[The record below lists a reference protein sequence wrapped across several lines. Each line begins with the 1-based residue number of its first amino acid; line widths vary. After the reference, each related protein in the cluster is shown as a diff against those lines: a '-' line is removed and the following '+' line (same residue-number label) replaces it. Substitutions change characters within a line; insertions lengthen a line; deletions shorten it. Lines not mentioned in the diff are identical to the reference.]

1 MKQYYKI
8 DCLLIINIRAPIF
21 IADTLI
27 RKINKLMI
35 HFYKHSIKEIKNHM
49 GVAVDKG
56 LSTSDV
62 EKRLKEYGKN
72 RLISKKKK
80 SLLMVFF
87 QQFKSFM
94 VLILLVAAAVSGV
107 IGIMHGEGLLDTYII
122 LGILL
127 VNAIIGVVQER
138 NAESSLEALNRM
150 STPHSKVLRNGEVS
164 EISAIDI
171 VPGDIVV
178 LDTGDIIPADLRLIE
193 TINLKV
199 QESALTG
206 ESVPVIKH
214 TNTLKGED
222 IPLGDTENMAFST
235 GMVTYGRGR
244 GIVVATG
251 MQTEVG
257 KIADML
263 QHTESTETPMK
274 HRLEEL
280 GKILGY
286 AALAIC
292 ALIFVVGVAYG
303 NSVIDTFM
311 MAVSLAVAAI
321 PEGLQVI
328 STVVLAMGVKR
339 LVKSNAIVRTLPSVE
354 SLGSATVICSD
365 KTGTLTQNKMTV
377 VEGWTTNGSHSYKD
391 SSQSQDAFDKLHT
404 SERTLLMA
412 GLLCTDAHLKVLSDG
427 TAENSGDPTETA
439 IVDVALKYG
448 VNKNE
453 AEDKYKR
460 VSEVP
465 FDSERKRMATINK
478 HPDGRFIVNVKG
490 GLDEV
495 LGVVTN
501 ILVGGEVRAITDDDI
516 ATITEQNNQ
525 MAQNAIRVLAIAQ
538 KEIEDIPSD
547 VRAKT
552 VEADLTFVG
561 LLGMI
566 DPARPEAIEAVR
578 KCRTAGIRPVMITG
592 DHKVTA
598 VAIAKEIG
606 IYNEGDIALTGSELE
621 KLSDDDLFNNVH
633 KYSVY
638 ARVAPEHKVRIVKA
652 WQAHGEVVSMTGD
665 GVNDAPALK
674 QADIGTA
681 MGIVGTE
688 VAKDA
693 SDIILTDDNFA
704 TIVSAIEEGRRIY
717 DNILKSI
724 QFLLSANVGE
734 VLVIFIASMFNIGNP
749 LLPIHIL
756 WINLVTDS
764 FPALAL
770 SVDPAEK
777 DIMTRNPRDAKKG
790 FFTKGMTWRIVYQG
804 ATIGLI
810 SLVAYLLGRNDGG
823 QELGQTMTFAVLAF
837 SQLFH
842 VRNLHSN
849 RLSSFRTSVFKN
861 KALIAGILL
870 SAAMMLAILLHPTFM
885 KAFKLVEMDAIHWLY
900 VLGLSITPVVVVELF
915 KLFKINSFKDEY

>member
-1 MKQYYKI
+1 MKQ
-8 DCLLIINIRAPIF
+8 
-21 IADTLI
+21 
-27 RKINKLMI
+27 
-35 HFYKHSIKEIKNHM
+35 FYTQSIKEIRQDM
-49 GVAVDKG
+49 GVEPDMG
-56 LSTSDV
+56 LSSSEIET
-62 EKRLKEYGKN
+62 RLAEFGKN
-72 RLISKKKK
+72 KLTSKKKK
-80 SLLMVFF
+80 SLLAMFF
-87 QQFKSFM
+87 EQFKSFM

-107 IGIMHGEGLLDTYII
+107 IGVLHGEGLLDTYII

-138 NAESSLEALNRM
+138 KAESSLEALNKM
-150 STPHSKVLRNGEVS
+150 SSPHSKVLRNGEVS

-193 TINLKV
+193 TFNLKI

-214 TNTLKGED
+214 TEALDTED
-222 IPLGDTENMAFST
+222 IPLGDRENMAFST

-251 MQTEVG
+251 MRTEVG

-263 QHTESTETPMK
+263 QHTESTDTPMK
-274 HRLEEL
+274 LRLEEL

-286 AALAIC
+286 AALVIC
-292 ALIFVVGVAYG
+292 ALIFGIGILYG
-303 NSVIDTFM
+303 NPILDMFM

-328 STVVLAMGVKR
+328 STVVLAMGVQR

-377 VEGWTTNGSHSYKD
+377 VQGWTTAGDIDLKND
-391 SSQSQDAFDKLHT
+391 SGASFETMK
-404 SERTLLMA
+404 EGEKTLLMA
-412 GLLCTDAHLKVLSDG
+412 GLLCTDAHLKLLPDG

-439 IVDVALKYG
+439 IVDVALQYG

-465 FDSERKRMATINK
+465 FDSERKRMTTINK
-478 HPDGRFIVNVKG
+478 HPDGGLIVNVKG

-495 LGVVTN
+495 LSVTKN
-501 ILVGGEVRAITDDDI
+501 IFVDGAVRPITDEDI
-516 ATITEQNNQ
+516 ATIKEQNNQ
-525 MAQNAIRVLAIAQ
+525 MAQNALRVLAIAQ
-538 KEIEDIPSD
+538 KEISD
-547 VRAKT
+547 VPNDVNAET
-552 VEADLTFVG
+552 VETDLIFVG
-561 LLGMI
+561 LMGMI
-566 DPARPEAIEAVR
+566 DPARPEVIEAVK
-578 KCRTAGIRPVMITG
+578 KCRTAGIRPIMITG
-592 DHKVTA
+592 DHKITA
-598 VAIAKEIG
+598 VAIAQEIG
-606 IYNEGDIALTGSELE
+606 MFNDGDIALTGTELE
-621 KLSDDDLFNNVH
+621 KISDDELYKNVH

-704 TIVSAIEEGRRIY
+704 TIVSAIQEGRRIY

-724 QFLLSANVGE
+724 QFLLSSNVGE
-734 VLVIFIASMFNIGNP
+734 VLVIFIASIFNLGNP

-764 FPALAL
+764 LPALAL

-790 FFTKGMTWRIVYQG
+790 FFTKGMTWRIAYQG
-804 ATIGLI
+804 AVIGLI
-810 SLVAYLLGRNDGG
+810 SLVAYLLGRHDGG
-823 QELGQTMTFAVLAF
+823 QALGQTMAFAVLAF
-837 SQLFH
+837 AQLFH

-849 RLSSFRTSVFKN
+849 RVSSFKTSIFKN
-861 KALIAGILL
+861 KALIGAIFI
-870 SAAMMLAILLHPTFM
+870 SAVMMLAILLFPPFM
-885 KAFKLVEMDAIHWLY
+885 KAFKLVEMDAIHWMY
-900 VLGLSITPVVVVELF
+900 VLGLSLMPIVVVELF